1 MNNKGA
7 GEAPETICEVICI
20 FVFLKGVV
28 LQIYYFQSTLK
39 PTKSDRSSEGIISK
53 DTLFLLVPDV

>member
-39 PTKSDRSSEGIISK
+39 PTKNPTSEGIISK